1 MTESHTRWLAAQFKV
16 IAWHR
21 WFFLFNYIR
30 NNNNKLCINKTC
42 AARGARVLL
51 LRVGA
56 ACGFPGT
63 FCGARALYR
72 VSVLVLR
79 LFYTYTYLYLFW
91 L

>member
-1 MTESHTRWLAAQFKV
+1 MACWMTESHTRWLAAQFKV

-63 FCGARALYR
+63 FCSARALYR
-72 VSVLVLR
+72 VSVLVL
-79 LFYTYTYLYLFW
+79 LSLYL
-91 L
+91 

>member
-1 MTESHTRWLAAQFKV
+1 MACWMTESHTRWLAAQFKV

-63 FCGARALYR
+63 FCSASRSLPC
-72 VSVLVLR
+72 VSVLVHIL
-79 LFYTYTYLYLFW
+79 YLYL
-91 L
+91 